1 MRCPLPID
9 WLEYLEGAHS
19 EELASHLPLCRP
31 CQLLVEELRREGRP
45 QLRLSRLPKSEA
57 WPRWIEAEPA
67 SPAFGDIRWTGD
79 SLRTTSTLV
88 TRVQVLVMSDVWEE
102 KGGSWCEVVPL
113 LTDIENATSLDLVL
127 ARSENT
133 MAVPWR
139 VLLRYQ
145 TIANIRDLGARIGCL
160 TEPGRASV
168 QKALEGHAP
177 EELFGSP
184 IEGSDDLRVR
194 LPEQVDS
201 VIRILG
207 QAYALILEPENIETR
222 LPRILSFELRPF
234 MVSEPAP
241 GALEL
246 AADSVVKEEEVE
258 WVTEIPNRGSL
269 KGGIEYRYA
278 DDELLFAIEQ
288 VAETE
293 MGLHSPAWIA
303 LWSRRLSE
311 PVISAQ
317 FVPSVGGHVS
327 LGRDLGVLPRE
338 ISRLELRLS
347 DEG

>member
-19 EELASHLPLCRP
+19 EELASHLPGCLP

-127 ARSENT
+127 VRSENT
-133 MAVPWR
+133 MEVPWR
-139 VLLRYQ
+139 VPLRHQ
-145 TIANIRDLGARIGCL
+145 TIANIGDLGARIGCL
-160 TEPGRASV
+160 TEPGRAIV
-168 QKALEGHAP
+168 QKLLEGYAP
-177 EELFGSP
+177 EERFGSP
-184 IEGSDDLRVR
+184 IEGPDDLRVR
-194 LPEQVDS
+194 LTEEVGS
-201 VIRILG
+201 VIRRLG
-207 QAYALILEPENIETR
+207 QPYSLILEPADVQTTP
-222 LPRILSFELRPF
+222 PRVLSFELRPF
-234 MVSEPAP
+234 MVSEPAT

-246 AADSVVKEEEVE
+246 AADSAVKEEEHE
-258 WVTEIPNRGSL
+258 WVAEIPNRGAL
-269 KGGIEYRYA
+269 KGRVEYRYA
-278 DDELLFAIEQ
+278 EDELLFVIEQ

-311 PVISAQ
+311 PVTSAQ
-317 FVPSVGGHVS
+317 FVPSVGGRVS
-327 LGRDLGVLPRE
+327 IGRDLGVLPRE